1 MTRRLDE
8 IDKRIL
14 YYMMVD
20 ARNIPAPT
28 IAEEMNVSPG
38 TIRNRLE
45 KLDEDCIISGFHA
58 TVDFERA
65 GSYLT
70 NVFLC
75 TAEVPDR
82 KKSAR
87 EVANVPGVIDVRSL
101 MAGRRNLHVTAVGED
116 MDDLNRIART
126 ITELGIEIE
135 EENLLEEQLTRPYEP
150 FGPRDERRTQVIAD
164 FIDLRGGAELAEFT
178 VAADA
183 QLANTTIEDASS
195 AGLIGEDILVITV
208 ERDDEMITPKGD
220 TEIQSDD
227 VVTLFARHGSVE
239 RELQALT
246 DPATEDDG
254 DHTGS
259 VRRPTTE

>member
-14 YYMMVD
+14 YYMMLD
-20 ARNIPAPT
+20 ARNVPAPT
-28 IAEEMNVSPG
+28 IADEMNVSPG

-45 KLDEDCIISGFHA
+45 KLEADGIISGFHA

-87 EVANVPGVIDVRSL
+87 EVGNVPGVIDVRSL

-116 MDDLNRIART
+116 MDDLNRIARA

-135 EENLLEEQLTRPYEP
+135 EENLLEEQLSRPYEP
-150 FGPRDERRTQVIAD
+150 FGPSDERRTQVIAD

-183 QLANTTIEDASS
+183 PLSDTTIEDASA
-195 AGLIGEDILVITV
+195 AGLIGEDILVIAI
-208 ERDDEMITPKGD
+208 ERDDEILTPKGD
-220 TEIQSDD
+220 TEIQADD

-246 DPATEDDG
+246 NADKGDKTDADGRPATE
-254 DHTGS
+254 
-259 VRRPTTE
+259 